1 MTIADLSADRDAR
14 RACKR
19 ALLVMVEFA
28 DSEGT
33 LATIEGPVVYHRG
46 DALLTGAHGER
57 WPVPRARFDATY
69 EAQAPLRPGK
79 PGRYLKRP
87 LRVWARQLREPFDV
101 TLDAG
106 RGTLHGEPGDWLVQ
120 YAPGDHGVVATAI
133 FAESYELLD

>member
-1 MTIADLSADRDAR
+1 MTDSDLRFDRDAC
-14 RACKR
+14 RARKR
-19 ALLVMVEFA
+19 AVAVAVEFA
-28 DSEGT
+28 ANSGT
-33 LATIEGPVVYHRG
+33 LTTLEGPVAYDEG
-46 DALLTGAHGER
+46 DALLTGDHGER

-87 LRVWARQLREPFDV
+87 LLVWARQLREPLDV
-101 TLDAG
+101 SLDAQ

-120 YAPGDHGVVATAI
+120 YAPGDQGVVAAPI